1 MTDPMVALARLIDVL
16 ERENTLLE
24 AMRLEEAMGLVEAK
38 RRAVQDFDQVPDA
51 AELPPA
57 ALLRLRD
64 VARSNQAL
72 LERALATQGRVIA
85 LIARAGD
92 AGPTRYAAG
101 GTMAASRGAPPRAF
115 LTRA

>member
-1 MTDPMVALARLIDVL
+1 MTDPMVALATLIDVL
-16 ERENTLLE
+16 ERENVLLA
-24 AMRLEEAMGLVEAK
+24 AMRLEQAMGLVEAK
-38 RRAVQDFDQVPDA
+38 RRAVRDFDQVPDGA
-51 AELPPA
+51 ALPPA
-57 ALLRLRD
+57 ALVRLRD

-101 GTMAASRGAPPRAF
+101 GTVATSRAAPPRAF